1 MPRAQT
7 NQPDVIDVTPRASHT
22 SRALATTSAANMP
35 TPERLRTL
43 LAQLSAGIVAREP
56 ALKIALLTLLAGE
69 NIVLIG
75 PPGTGKSM
83 VSRRVADALGA
94 GDGAYFEYLLTK
106 FSTPE
111 EIFGP
116 LSLAALKND
125 RFERR
130 TEGYLP
136 SVRVAFLDE
145 IFKASSS
152 ILNALLT
159 ILNERIYHNGPR
171 ADKVPLRALIAAS
184 NELPTGQSELAALY
198 DRFLVRHFVGYVDKG
213 ERRNLFN
220 AITTA
225 ATTSA
230 SQAIEPL
237 TAAELTA
244 IDTAARAVTLPA
256 PIVQALTDIWAAHE
270 ATFSENRDEHLSDRR
285 MTKVLHLLRVSAAT
299 NGRSEVDLSDLMLL
313 HHCLW
318 NHDANREA
326 VHKLIT
332 DTLKKHSRPIV
343 LQAAPS
349 AQPSPKTANEV
360 SGVSAAPSA
369 VKSAALIPTTRSAQP
384 TGQLGARFKYMK
396 GRGTADDP
404 LLIETVDDLSDLAL
418 PEIGQ
423 KGYHFLQV
431 NDLDLPYAWETFDFQ
446 GCYDGNR
453 KVISGGEKTIFTRIL
468 AGSCIKNMNLKNVSL
483 SSSIEASF
491 VQNSIFDKARL
502 GGFITNSEL
511 ENIQIKCSELGCLMD
526 KAENTKFTGIFL
538 ENANFAKNL
547 ANCQISHI
555 STNQPL
561 VLERASGCQISDLLM
576 NGSHRIVDQKGGATN
591 ITIDRALIIDKKCF
605 LGLFEEGKDISVKNT
620 TFIFRDKPW
629 YLFNVK
635 TTGGD
640 YYYIGEENWHNRNFW
655 KSVEYKSDNCFS
667 IQLGVVG
674 GEIDGTTPLSME
686 LFTKRFI
693 ETRLG
698 FDVENVWDCDNIGF
712 DMENVW
718 DCDNMLDGIPQLRP
732 YKEINDSIPPETDED
747 AQAFIDLLAE
757 QLPHNIWI

>member
-1 MPRAQT
+1 MPRAQK

-22 SRALATTSAANMP
+22 SCALATTSAANMP

-360 SGVSAAPSA
+360 SGVSAA
-369 VKSAALIPTTRSAQP
+369 LIPTTRSAQP

-404 LLIETVDDLSDLAL
+404 LLIETEEDLLAL
-418 PEIGQ
+418 SMPEVGQ

-431 NDLDLPYAWETFDFQ
+431 NNLDLSKLNAWETFDFQ
-446 GCYDGNR
+446 GCYDGDR
-453 KVISGGEKTIFTRIL
+453 KVISGARKIIFNQIL
-468 AGSCIKNMNLKNVSL
+468 PGSCIKNINLNAVVLANEIIK
-483 SSSIEASF
+483 SI
-491 VQNSIFDKARL
+491 VQHSIFDGKEFKKSLEVSWKPGFSFL
-502 GGFITNSEL
+502 GEL
-511 ENIQIKCSELGCLMD
+511 IECEVENIQIKNFSFLTRMAT
-526 KAENTKFTGIFL
+526 KTKFTGIFL
-538 ENANFAKNL
+538 EDAYFANHL
-547 ANCQISHI
+547 SNCQLSHI
-555 STNQPL
+555 STTQPL
-561 VLERASGCQISDLLM
+561 ALERADNCQISDLLM
-576 NGSHRIVDQKGGATN
+576 NYCYRIVENESGASHVE
-591 ITIDRALIIDKKCF
+591 IDRALIMSRHAF
-605 LGLFEEGKDISVKNT
+605 LGLFEKGQHISIKNT
-620 TFIFRDKPW
+620 VCIFDRDPW
-629 YLFNVK
+629 YLFN
-635 TTGGD
+635 
-640 YYYIGEENWHNRNFW
+640 IGTDKFACEIKPSNYLPCYRDWY
-655 KSVEYKSDNCFS
+655 SCVYTSYNCFS
-667 IQLGVVG
+667 IQLGYKEG
-674 GEIDGTTPLSME
+674 KRDGTTPLSME

-698 FDVENVWDCDNIGF
+698 FDVK
-712 DMENVW
+712 NVW
-718 DCDNMLDGIPQLRP
+718 DCDNMVNGIPQLRFP
-732 YKEINDSIPPETDED
+732 AKATLPRVNVKKETAAKS
-747 AQAFIDLLAE
+747 QAPTVDLLQQ
-757 QLPHNIWI
+757 QLTQNIWV

>member
-159 ILNERIYHNGPR
+159 ILNERVYHNGPR

-220 AITTA
+220 AITTS

-299 NGRSEVDLSDLMLL
+299 NGRSEVNLSDLMLL

-318 NHDANREA
+318 NHDANRAA

-384 TGQLGARFKYMK
+384 TGQLGALFKNMK

-404 LLIETVDDLSDLAL
+404 LLIETVEDLSDLAL

-431 NDLDLPYAWETFDFQ
+431 NDLDLSKLNAWKTFDFQ

-453 KVISGGEKTIFTRIL
+453 KVISGGEKTIFNQIL

-491 VQNSIFDKARL
+491 VQNSIFDKAYL
-502 GGFITNSEL
+502 GIFIRNSKL
-511 ENIQIKCSELGCLMD
+511 ENIRYKSAYNLL
-526 KAENTKFTGIFL
+526 ENVENAKFRGIFL
-538 ENANFAKNL
+538 EDSCL
-547 ANCQISHI
+547 AASLSNCQLSHI

-561 VLERASGCQISDLLM
+561 ILEKASNCQISDLLM

-620 TFIFRDKPW
+620 TFIFKDKPW

-635 TTGGD
+635 TTVGN
-640 YYYIGEENWHNRNFW
+640 YYIGEGNWYHRDYW
-655 KSVEYKSDNCFS
+655 ESVEYKSDNCFS
-667 IQLGVVG
+667 IQLGFVG
-674 GEIDGTTPLSME
+674 EKRDGTTPLSME

-698 FDVENVWDCDNIGF
+698 FDVENVWDCDN
-712 DMENVW
+712 MV
-718 DCDNMLDGIPQLRP
+718 DGIPQLRP